1 MRMRLALVPLVALL
15 AGIPCTV
22 VRGELLAT
30 FEATVQGTDTG
41 HAYFDVADV
50 DFVFG
55 DELARVF
62 DDASLAPADVPVL
75 FEATSQSDS
84 GFDAAAAL
92 FTDGQPNEF
101 EIAFTGASGGGIGV
115 GTNDCALFFGDY
127 ECNAGV
133 DLQGGRIDRFT
144 LLVRELTLEP
154 EGGFGTAIY
163 ADVALEVYGVP
174 EPSAAALAACAVSAL
189 GAAARLGAREPGRRP
204 ARYAVARR
212 VCAVPWCASSHSV
225 TRG

>member
-1 MRMRLALVPLVALL
+1 MRKRLVLPPLFVLVAAF
-15 AGIPCTV
+15 AGAAPA
-22 VRGELLAT
+22 ELLAS

-41 HAYFDVADV
+41 HAYFDFADV

-62 DDASLAPADVPVL
+62 DDASLAPADAPVL
-75 FEATSQSDS
+75 FEATSESDP

-101 EIAFTGASGGGIGV
+101 EIAFVGASGGGISV

-144 LLVRELTLEP
+144 LLVRELSLEP
-154 EGGFGTAIY
+154 EGSFGTAIQ

-174 EPSAAALAACAVSAL
+174 EPSRAWLGLSAAVAL
-189 GAAARLGAREPGRRP
+189 GAWRLSTSKSP
-204 ARYAVARR
+204 
-212 VCAVPWCASSHSV
+212 
-225 TRG
+225 T

>member
-1 MRMRLALVPLVALL
+1 MRMRLALVPLAALAAAS
-15 AGIPCTV
+15 AGAA
-22 VRGELLAT
+22 RAELLAT

-62 DDASLAPADVPVL
+62 DDAALAPADAPVL
-75 FEATSQSDS
+75 FEATSQSDP

-101 EIAFTGASGGGIGV
+101 EIAITGASGGGISV

-174 EPSAAALAACAVSAL
+174 EPSEPALGGCGTLAL
-189 GAAARLGAREPGRRP
+189 GAAALQRTRLRR
-204 ARYAVARR
+204 RR
-212 VCAVPWCASSHSV
+212 ADRDSVPRPCH
-225 TRG
+225 